1 MLCSLSLCMIKV
13 VTHFN
18 VVQCNFSAINT
29 IFMMCIMFCFKTLLC
44 VYSILYHSIKSIN
57 FLIVFSLMC
66 GNRKDKIYL
75 SVFLCQTKL
84 NKEIFIFNKL
94 SKQTDLK
101 GQHNFILFHLILILY
116 VADSA
121 TFLASNSVLWTL
133 ISTENSLFIPL

>member
-1 MLCSLSLCMIKV
+1 
-13 VTHFN
+13 
-18 VVQCNFSAINT
+18 
-29 IFMMCIMFCFKTLLC
+29 
-44 VYSILYHSIKSIN
+44 
-57 FLIVFSLMC
+57 MC
-66 GNRKDKIYL
+66 GNGKDKIYL

-133 ISTENSLFIPL
+133 ISTENSLFIPLWKTIFLSLYYCIIKIVDIKILSLNFFSKSA